1 MIQISESVCE
11 SLAQIVLT
19 CTADRRMNVIERAPK
34 TADPRA
40 VYERSL
46 DAGRDRKRE
55 REREKARR
63 QQTREEKQTTPTGR
77 MMCASTKL
85 ALRSD

>member
-1 MIQISESVCE
+1 
-11 SLAQIVLT
+11 
-19 CTADRRMNVIERAPK
+19 MNVIERAPK

-55 REREKARR
+55 RERERESAKAADERG
-63 QQTREEKQTTPTGR
+63 EKDHTNGENDVRVHET
-77 MMCASTKL
+77 CAAVGL
-85 ALRSD
+85 IGIMNNVR